1 MKIEGQHVF
10 AATPQLVWDAVT
22 DPSVL
27 AKVMPGCEEFRA
39 IGENR
44 FEGKMKIKVG
54 PVQGEFLGTVQL
66 SDLVP
71 PRSYRLKL
79 NGKGAPG
86 FVEGDGTLQL
96 VDDPSGG
103 TRLEYSVDA
112 KIGGRIATVGQ
123 RLLDSSSKVITRQ
136 ALEGLEGQVDARIAV
151 HDAGVAAAAA
161 EEAEHQAVAAGAAAE
176 AEAAAAMRSADE
188 QEAASRAAAR
198 AAEEAAAAR
207 SQAAAK
213 AAAAEAAS
221 QKAAQAPSQSEFAAT
236 FAKEMAREMI
246 PAPLRKALVFL
257 LAVAAAVAVALL
269 VRGC

>member
-10 AATPQLVWDAVT
+10 AATPQLVWDAII

-66 SDLVP
+66 SDLEP

-79 NGKGAPG
+79 NGKGAAG
-86 FVEGDGTLQL
+86 FVEGDGAIQL

-112 KIGGRIATVGQ
+112 RIGGRIATVGQ

-136 ALEGLEGQVDARIAV
+136 ALEGLEGQVEARIAV
-151 HDAGVAAAAA
+151 HDAG
-161 EEAEHQAVAAGAAAE
+161 
-176 AEAAAAMRSADE
+176 
-188 QEAASRAAAR
+188 AAAR
-198 AAEEAAAAR
+198 AAEEAESRAAAASAAEAVKAVADDSLAAEAARAAQEEAAAAR
-207 SQAAAK
+207 AEAAAK
-213 AAAAEAAS
+213 AAAAETARER
-221 QKAAQAPSQSEFAAT
+221 AAQAPSQSEFAAT

-246 PAPLRKALVFL
+246 PAPVRKALVFL
-257 LAVAAAVAVALL
+257 LAVAAAVTVGLL
-269 VRGC
+269 IRGC

>member
-66 SDLVP
+66 SDLEP

-86 FVEGDGTLQL
+86 FVEGDGVIQL

-112 KIGGRIATVGQ
+112 RIGGRIATVGQ

-136 ALEGLEGQVDARIAV
+136 ALEGLEGQVEARIAV
-151 HDAGVAAAAA
+151 HDAGAAALAA
-161 EEAEHQAVAAGAAAE
+161 EEA
-176 AEAAAAMRSADE
+176 D
-188 QEAASRAAAR
+188 SRAAAASVAQAGEAAAQAVADHSLAAEAAR
-198 AAEEAAAAR
+198 AAQEEAAAAR
-207 SQAAAK
+207 AEAAAK
-213 AAAAEAAS
+213 AAAAETARER
-221 QKAAQAPSQSEFAAT
+221 AAQAPSQSEFAAT

-246 PAPLRKALVFL
+246 PAPVRKALVFL
-257 LAVAAAVAVALL
+257 LAVAAAVSVGLL
-269 VRGC
+269 IRGC